1 MFKRII
7 GGLAGLSLALAAAPT
22 EAAQALP
29 SPGAKPL
36 PSDTEIAAILKTRV
50 ETEHRAV
57 GIVVGVIDAKGRRII
72 AAGTSGKASG
82 GAQPSRPL
90 DGQTE
95 FEIGSVTKV
104 FTSLLL
110 ADMVRRGQVALDDP
124 AAKYLPPGATLPTR
138 GGKAITLIDLATHTS
153 GLPRMPGNF
162 TPKDPTNPYADYD
175 DAKLYAFLGGVTLN
189 SDPGAAYAYSNLGA
203 GLLGQLLA
211 RRAGTSYAALVQ
223 ARITG
228 PLKMTDTAIALDP
241 AQKARLTVGHDES
254 LTPVAYWDL
263 DSLAG
268 AGALRSTADD
278 LLTLLAAELG
288 YVDTPLKGAMA
299 DQLVP
304 RRPAGGATRIALGW
318 HVSPQQGASAGE
330 IVWHNGGT
338 GGFRSFVGF
347 DKARGVG
354 VVVLINTSSDIGGD
368 DIGLNLLAGA
378 PLSKAQP
385 QRPAAPERLAVPVPA
400 QVLERNV
407 GRYQLS
413 PAAVITVTRQDARLF
428 VQLTGQPAF
437 ELFPETPTDF
447 FLKVVDAQI
456 HFTLGPDGRVT
467 GLTLHQNGRDVDAP
481 RLP

>member
-1 MFKRII
+1 MFKRIL
-7 GGLAGLSLALAAAPT
+7 GGLAGLSLAFAAAPT
-22 EAAQALP
+22 DAASTPAP
-29 SPGAKPL
+29 VTPL
-36 PSDTEIAAILKTRV
+36 PNDAEIAAILKTRV

-72 AAGTSGKASG
+72 AAGTG
-82 GAQPSRPL
+82 GTGARGDQGSRPL
-90 DGQTE
+90 DGETE

-110 ADMVRRGQVALDDP
+110 ADMARRGQVALDDP
-124 AAKYLPPGATLPTR
+124 AAKYLPPGAALPTR

-162 TPKDPTNPYADYD
+162 TPKDPANPYADYD

-189 SDPGAAYAYSNLGA
+189 SDPGATYAYSNLGA

-211 RRAGTSYAALVQ
+211 RRAGTSYAALVHE
-223 ARITG
+223 RITG
-228 PLKMTDTAIALDP
+228 PLKMTDTAIALTP
-241 AQKARLTVGHDES
+241 AQKARLAVGHDEG

-278 LLTLLAAELG
+278 LLTLLSAELG
-288 YVDTPLKGAMA
+288 FVDTPLKGAMA

-304 RRPAGGATRIALGW
+304 RRPAGGPLRIALGW
-318 HVSPQQGASAGE
+318 HVSPQQGTSAGE

-354 VVVLINTSSDIGGD
+354 VVVLVNTSSDVGGD

-378 PLSKAQP
+378 PLSAAKP
-385 QRPAAPERLAVPVPA
+385 QRLATPVPA
-400 QVLERNV
+400 PVLERNV

-437 ELFPETPTDF
+437 ELFPESPTDF